1 MGIIEEAAQFVADA
15 ARTSPDTNAVL
26 EFCEVRGIDPD
37 ELREYSKQTGQVW
50 LNDRLNEGGVSME
63 DAAFL
68 VCLAFHVGYE
78 AAAKRY
84 LADPLG

>member
-1 MGIIEEAAQFVADA
+1 MGIIEEAAQFVAA
-15 ARTSPDTNAVL
+15 ACETSPDTNAVL
-26 EFCEVRGIDPD
+26 EFCEVRDIDPD
-37 ELREYSKQTGQVW
+37 ELRAYCGQVGEKW
-50 LNDRLNEGGVSME
+50 LDERLAAGGVSVE

-78 AAAKRY
+78 TAAKRY